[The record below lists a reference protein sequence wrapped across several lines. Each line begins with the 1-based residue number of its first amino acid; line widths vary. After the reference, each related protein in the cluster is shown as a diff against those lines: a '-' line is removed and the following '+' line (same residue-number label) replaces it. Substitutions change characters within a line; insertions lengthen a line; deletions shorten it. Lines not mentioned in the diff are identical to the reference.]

1 MEKTNV
7 TSGKFTSE
15 IICGTILYGIIFGL
29 ISNFL
34 TPDGSDW
41 LSTALSAIISFLMT
55 ILVWIFAVKS
65 VLKKKTT
72 SRENISKIMKALWIY
87 FIVIIILTTI
97 ISVFQTQTLLV
108 NLKEQIEVMYGNDGG
123 ILKQMEVMYG
133 TVSEFSKQMAEKE
146 LQKISTEMYIS
157 MSILI
162 MVDVISNICMI
173 RYTKYKLETEL

>member
-15 IICGTILYGIIFGL
+15 IIWGTILYGIIFGL

-41 LSTALSAIISFLMT
+41 LSIALSAIVGFLMT
-55 ILVWIFAVKS
+55 VLVWIFAVKS

-72 SRENISKIMKALWIY
+72 SRENISKIMKGVWIY
-87 FIVIIILTTI
+87 FIAIIILTSTI
-97 ISVFQTQTLLV
+97 NVFQLQTKLG
-108 NLKEQIEVMYGNDGG
+108 NAKEQIEVMYENR
-123 ILKQMEVMYG
+123 
-133 TVSEFSKQMAEKE
+133 SESLKQMAEKE
-146 LQKISTEMYIS
+146 LQEVSTQMYIS

-162 MVDVISNICMI
+162 VVDIISNICMI
-173 RYTKYKLETEL
+173 RYTKYKLETCL